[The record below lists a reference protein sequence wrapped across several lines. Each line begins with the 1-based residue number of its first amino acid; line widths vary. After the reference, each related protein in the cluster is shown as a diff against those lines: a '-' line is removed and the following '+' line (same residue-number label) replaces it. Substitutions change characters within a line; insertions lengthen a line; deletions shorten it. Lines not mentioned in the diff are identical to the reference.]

1 MGDTVVLIN
10 NVPITRDNPI
20 KSVIIDLP
28 DGAATTFH
36 LIRGAPPPAG
46 EAPRPA
52 GGKAPMPVAPGG
64 DLAFAVPLPTP
75 AADSLQPPERSSAA
89 ESEEDMLA
97 KRLEALQRK

>member
-1 MGDTVVLIN
+1 MILIN

-20 KSVIIDLP
+20 KNVIIDLP

-46 EAPRPA
+46 EAPPPA

-75 AADSLQPPERSSAA
+75 AADSLQPPGRSAA
-89 ESEEDMLA
+89 AEAEEDMLA